1 MNVNSLYIIKRETGI
16 CMYHKDFKEPIF
28 DPDLISSFLSA
39 MTSFL
44 DEATGNVRSRARA
57 FEGTD
62 HRIVIEF
69 GDWVLGA
76 LSVDRESAQL
86 REKLRRVVQKFEE
99 QFNILRWV
107 DMDLAVYSRF
117 EKVVLE
123 EFIRDRIQEDS
134 ILQVKRNW
142 ELYTGKAEVRSF
154 LNLIPKRCSVRDAA
168 DFLEVP
174 MSLAI
179 DLASKAYW
187 DKAIEVTHPVT
198 PDDIYQTTF
207 LHQQSHQIEGV
218 SEETMKALGE
228 LDGETSLA
236 IAAERVKTKDMK
248 RFLEEI
254 AMLAEKHAVEPVPE
268 VQSILVLYKNV
279 LETVLSSC
287 AKLIGYKAAAT
298 LFRKSQ
304 KNLVQTYPW
313 LRLVYLEDQADVEI
327 KNQLNAAVVKREV
340 SADTIG
346 KGFGD
351 LLHCI
356 AECTSVYTGETI
368 ANRIVERTRTETQ
381 KEFPRLVNNIAWDQL
396 AVTS

>member
-1 MNVNSLYIIKRETGI
+1 
-16 CMYHKDFKEPIF
+16 
-28 DPDLISSFLSA
+28 
-39 MTSFL
+39 
-44 DEATGNVRSRARA
+44 
-57 FEGTD
+57 
-62 HRIVIEF
+62 
-69 GDWVLGA
+69 
-76 LSVDRESAQL
+76 
-86 REKLRRVVQKFEE
+86 
-99 QFNILRWV
+99 
-107 DMDLAVYSRF
+107 
-117 EKVVLE
+117 
-123 EFIRDRIQEDS
+123 
-134 ILQVKRNW
+134 
-142 ELYTGKAEVRSF
+142 
-154 LNLIPKRCSVRDAA
+154 
-168 DFLEVP
+168 

-279 LETVLSSC
+279 LENILLTC
-287 AKLIGYKAAAT
+287 TKLIGHNATAA

-304 KNLVQTYPW
+304 RILIETYPW

-340 SADTIG
+340 SADTISE
-346 KGFGD
+346 GFGD
-351 LLHCI
+351 LLHYI
-356 AECTSVYTGETI
+356 AEYTSVYTGRSI
-368 ANRIVERTRTETQ
+368 VNRIVEKTKTKTKKQ
-381 KEFPRLVNNIAWDQL
+381 FPRLVNNVAWDQL